1 MYQYDI
7 FGWYCGRGDGQRTT
21 AVEPQTLSVDSTPG
35 APRANWTGREWV
47 VLPYVAQVAPSAAG
61 VSAPQSVT
69 PRQARLALLQ
79 AGLLD
84 DVEAA
89 LEAIED
95 VDTRRVAQIEWQTAQ
110 QIERDWPLLVQVAA
124 AAGLTPERID
134 ELFVTA
140 AGL

>member
-7 FGWYCGRGDGQRTT
+7 FGWYCEDGGICGTDV
-21 AVEPQTLSVDSTPG
+21 APESMSVTETPG
-35 APRANWTGREWV
+35 EMRANWTGRAWV
-47 VLPYVAQVAPSAAG
+47 MRPYVAQVAPSAAG
-61 VSAPQSVT
+61 VSVPQSVT

-84 DVEAA
+84 EIEAA

-134 ELFVTA
+134 ELFVVA

>member
-1 MYQYDI
+1 MKTHIVIDGAVTNTIVATVAEAQAAYPQAICIDGNTGGI
-7 FGWYCGRGDGQRTT
+7 GWTWDGVNLT
-21 AVEPQTLSVDSTPG
+21 APDEP
-35 APRANWTGREWV
+35 
-47 VLPYVAQVAPSAAG
+47 PSAA
-61 VSAPQSVT
+61 ATPQSVT

-84 DVEAA
+84 DIEAA
-89 LEAIED
+89 IEAIAD

-124 AAGLTPERID
+124 AAGLTPEQID